1 LVAAVVWRAVRA
13 HGAASAGE
21 RLLGRI
27 GRRPRL
33 RVSLSL
39 RLWAYSFAATSLW
52 FLIQDDAMRLSTGRW
67 PLLAPWLHTYAL
79 PVFAVCSLLLA
90 VGWGAVRSWVAD
102 VERYTASTLER
113 ATRMLRAPASRLRR
127 RFAGDERAPRR
138 LHGIA
143 CESRPPASSAA
154 SPSESLSPG
163 RSWPTWRP
171 MQPPSEM
178 VHWLFGMGILLLGLL
193 TLAEVIVGR
202 EVWVRRAWRAYLWP
216 GLAFGLG
223 VAMWPVMTF

>member
-1 LVAAVVWRAVRA
+1 VDFSRRRLQAVAAFALLALLVELTGRAITSRLDGALNVAPLATPTTPYYPFLLAGVRVVAALLVAAVVWRAVRA
-13 HGAASAGE
+13 HAAAAAGE

-90 VGWGAVRSWVAD
+90 LGWGAVRSWLAD
-102 VERYTASTLER
+102 VERYAASTLAR
-113 ATRMLRAPASRLRR
+113 ATRLLQAGSPPVRR
-127 RFAGDERAPRR
+127 RLAGDERAPRR
-138 LHGIA
+138 LHGVIF
-143 CESRPPASSAA
+143 ESRPPPLPA
-154 SPSESLSPG
+154 
-163 RSWPTWRP
+163 
-171 MQPPSEM
+171 
-178 VHWLFGMGILLLGLL
+178 
-193 TLAEVIVGR
+193 
-202 EVWVRRAWRAYLWP
+202 
-216 GLAFGLG
+216 
-223 VAMWPVMTF
+223 

>member
-1 LVAAVVWRAVRA
+1 MDFSRRRLQAVAAFALLALLVELTGRELTSRLDGAFNVAPLATPTTPYYPLLLAGIRALAALLVAAVVWRAVRA

-90 VGWGAVRSWVAD
+90 LGWGAVRSWLAD
-102 VERYTASTLER
+102 VERYAASTLAR
-113 ATRMLRAPASRLRR
+113 ATRLLRAAAPPVRR
-127 RFAGDERAPRR
+127 RLAGDERAPRR
-138 LHGIA
+138 LHGLIF
-143 CESRPPASSAA
+143 ESRPPPLPA
-154 SPSESLSPG
+154 
-163 RSWPTWRP
+163 
-171 MQPPSEM
+171 
-178 VHWLFGMGILLLGLL
+178 
-193 TLAEVIVGR
+193 
-202 EVWVRRAWRAYLWP
+202 
-216 GLAFGLG
+216 
-223 VAMWPVMTF
+223 